1 MRYYICTK
9 YGYLSRT
16 DHKADGVT
24 AHFTDSWSYIENY
37 YNFDDLMIAMI
48 IAIKFSIMLNQY
60 EFFIK
65 DSNNVITNIDLK
77 ILKCCTQVIAKLNIS
92 DEASIFALSRYM
104 YINKHEIGNVYV
116 LVEKK
121 SGEQR
126 FHDFIKYFE
135 ISDPC
140 QWIAIN
146 LDPQHIVLITN
157 ITNDNLMVN
166 FKLLGDYNDIA
177 YLNCD
182 EEWKT
187 LDNNY

>member
-1 MRYYICTK
+1 MIYYICTK
-9 YGYLSRT
+9 YGYLARIDRST
-16 DHKADGVT
+16 DGVT
-24 AHFTDSWSYIENY
+24 AHFSDSLSDILNC

-48 IAIKFSIMLNQY
+48 IAIKFSIILNQY

-65 DSNNVITNIDLK
+65 DSYSVITNIDSK
-77 ILKCCTQVIAKLNIS
+77 ILKCCTQVITKLNIS
-92 DEASIFALSRYM
+92 DESSIFVLIRYM
-104 YINKHEIGNVYV
+104 YINKHEIENVYV

-121 SGEQR
+121 KSVEQR

-140 QWIAIN
+140 QWTAID
-146 LDPQHIVLITN
+146 LDPQHIMLITN

-177 YLNCD
+177 HLNCD
-182 EEWKT
+182 EE
-187 LDNNY
+187 